1 MLLEQG
7 QGGFLYV
14 RYSKVYF
21 QGTSKDQCYNTVEN
35 MVHRALHCNPVAT
48 ECILRQEYQTDKVY
62 FDHYNNTSRNSLFHS
77 FALHSFAL
85 HSFALRSFGLCS
97 SALCSLLF
105 CSSLFCFSLFCSS
118 LFSSLFFA
126 LLLFAL
132 LLFACSLFALLLFIL

>member
-35 MVHRALHCNPVAT
+35 MVHRALHCNPGAT

-62 FDHYNNTSRNSLFHS
+62 FDHYNNTSRTSLF
-77 FALHSFAL
+77 HSFAL

-118 LFSSLFFA
+118 LFCSLFFA

-132 LLFACSLFALLLFIL
+132 LLFALSLFALLLFIL